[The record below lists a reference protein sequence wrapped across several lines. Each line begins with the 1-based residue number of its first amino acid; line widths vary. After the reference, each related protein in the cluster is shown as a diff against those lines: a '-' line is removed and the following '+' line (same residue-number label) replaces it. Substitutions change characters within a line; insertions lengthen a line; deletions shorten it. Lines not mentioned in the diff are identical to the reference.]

1 MAAGGHTHVGFHAS
15 CLCRGQQAPS
25 PPLPAGVRLCSL
37 HFSHALSR
45 SPTLWSSLVCSGGW
59 ALPNRSRR
67 PASPR
72 TYCEAVTRACRV
84 SFALALP
91 VVHSTTDT
99 ESLAV
104 RGPSPWQV
112 GKKDSALIK
121 FAMCVHNAF
130 LCLLSAVMCGGAG
143 YEAFLRSQKDGAR
156 WLFCEEIGRKPDG
169 GVYFWSYIY
178 YLSKYIEFVDTLFKV
193 LKRKPLDFL
202 HVYHHAVVALM
213 CFNWMNHSQSLQT
226 MGLMFNALVHVI
238 MYFYFALTVYMPPP
252 WWKRYI
258 TTFQII
264 QFQSSFVLALPFFY
278 LQFKDTYLDGGPGCQ
293 GATAV
298 YFNAAFNLSLLALF
312 IAFSRKTYSKGRS
325 EGANAT
331 SKDKAS

>member
-1 MAAGGHTHVGFHAS
+1 M
-15 CLCRGQQAPS
+15 
-25 PPLPAGVRLCSL
+25 
-37 HFSHALSR
+37 
-45 SPTLWSSLVCSGGW
+45 
-59 ALPNRSRR
+59 
-67 PASPR
+67 
-72 TYCEAVTRACRV
+72 
-84 SFALALP
+84 
-91 VVHSTTDT
+91 HSTTDT

-293 GATAV
+293 GAAAV

-312 IAFSRKTYSKGRS
+312 IAFSRKTYSKGRG